1 MTANSDNHPEKLN
14 TLLIISN
21 DDEMISV
28 WETLFEQKNC
38 RVISETSAR
47 TGLQTARL
55 IVPTLIV
62 LNLDIPESEKLEL
75 CRELRAT
82 TNGTLLLMASKN
94 NVREFSNYQYAG
106 VDEFISTPISPM
118 AFFIKAMAWLVKQ
131 DWLIPQTQSARAY
144 V

>member
-1 MTANSDNHPEKLN
+1 MAAKSNQRSEKMN
-14 TLLIISN
+14 TLLIISK
-21 DDEMISV
+21 DHEMISV

-55 IVPTLIV
+55 LVPTLIV
-62 LNLDIPESEKLEL
+62 LNLDLPEGESLEL

-82 TNGTLLLMASKN
+82 TDGTLILMASKN
-94 NVREFSNYQYAG
+94 HSGKFSNYQYAG

-118 AFFIKAMAWLVKQ
+118 AFFIKAMASLVKQ
-131 DWLIPQTQSARAY
+131 DWITPQAQSVSLYA
-144 V
+144 